1 MADAARAQN
10 LPVLF
15 SIQGVM
21 RDCAAHLCDG
31 VPDAYRHS
39 GAVWHAIDR
48 AVPGE
53 LLDNMQANFDALAAK
68 KRLCCTMPAM

>member
-1 MADAARAQN
+1 MADAARASG

-15 SIQGVM
+15 SVPGVM

-31 VPDAYRHS
+31 VPENT
-39 GAVWHAIDR
+39 AVPVRCGTPLIKII
-48 AVPGE
+48 PGE
-53 LLDNMQANFDALAAK
+53 LLDNMQANFDALAK